1 MTSKSKRPWKS
12 ITLAEG
18 VKDFL
23 LKDVKEFFA
32 KEGWF
37 KDRGLPFRRGIL
49 LYGIPGTGKT
59 STVHGIASELGMPV
73 YILLLS
79 LKDMDDSKLADMMSG
94 LPKRCI
100 LLLEDIDCAF
110 KSRTAEKKDDN
121 NTSTITLS
129 GLLNSIDGLF
139 APEGRLLFA
148 TTNHIEHL
156 DPALIRPVSK
166 FHLKLFKQSLV
177 CSCLIGSY

>member
-59 STVHGIASELGMPV
+59 STVHAIASELELPV

-79 LKDMDDSKLADMMSG
+79 LKDIDDSKLADMMNR
-94 LPKRCI
+94 LPEKCI

-129 GLLNSIDGLF
+129 GLLNSIDGLL

-166 FHLKLFKQSLV
+166 FHLKLFRNT
-177 CSCLIGSY
+177 INII

>member
-32 KEGWF
+32 NEDWF

-59 STVHGIASELGMPV
+59 STVHAIASELELPV

-166 FHLKLFKQSLV
+166 FYLTF
-177 CSCLIGSY
+177 

>member
-1 MTSKSKRPWKS
+1 MTSKAKRPWES
-12 ITLAEG
+12 VTLAEG
-18 VKDFL
+18 IKDFL
-23 LKDVKEFFA
+23 LKDAREFFA
-32 KEGWF
+32 NEDWF
-37 KDRGLPFRRGIL
+37 RNRGLPFRRGIL

-59 STVHGIASELGMPV
+59 STVHAIASELELPV

-79 LKDMDDSKLADMMSG
+79 LKDMDDSKLADMMNR
-94 LPKRCI
+94 LPEKCI